1 MFFAGMSTTYVTDDT
16 GEKYIASSQRPDGTW
31 RKPRRVKAGYV
42 PQEEVPI
49 YKTKA
54 KLIKQQE
61 HAEPVY
67 RTDLFGGNQV
77 GLKYFCFFCYL
88 I

>member
-1 MFFAGMSTTYVTDDT
+1 MLELCFAGMSTTYVTDDT

-49 YKTKA
+49 YKTKG

-61 HAEPVY
+61 HGVPDY
-67 RTDLFGGNQV
+67 RADLFGDDQV
-77 GLKYFCFFCYL
+77 GSK
-88 I
+88 